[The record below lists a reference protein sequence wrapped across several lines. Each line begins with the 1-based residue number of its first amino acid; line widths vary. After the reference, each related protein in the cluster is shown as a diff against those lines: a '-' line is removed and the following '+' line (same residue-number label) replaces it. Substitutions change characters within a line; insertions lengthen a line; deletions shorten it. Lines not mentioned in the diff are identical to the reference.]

1 MAEIVERM
9 HGELS
14 DLLNL
19 IRGMGG
25 GVVFEEFPGALEENA
40 EGQDTSS
47 VTQRGLIDEAN
58 KLAEALE
65 RLRGGDHGTC
75 EECGNPI
82 TPARLRAAPEV
93 TTCLR
98 CQDRLEHSARRL
110 QAGFRRSD
118 VAS

>member
-1 MAEIVERM
+1 MTESVERL

-19 IRGMGG
+19 IRGRGDA
-25 GVVFEEFPGALEENA
+25 FEEHA
-40 EGQDTSS
+40 EAPDTSS
-47 VTQRGLIDEAN
+47 ATPLSDEAS

-65 RLRGGDHGTC
+65 RFRGGEHGTC
-75 EECGNPI
+75 EECRNPI
-82 TPARLRAAPEV
+82 TPDRLRATPEV

-98 CQDRLEHSARRL
+98 CQGRLEHSAHRL
-110 QAGFRRSD
+110 QTDFRHPD

>member
-1 MAEIVERM
+1 MTESVERL

-19 IRGMGG
+19 IRRRGG
-25 GVVFEEFPGALEENA
+25 AFEEHA
-40 EGQDTSS
+40 EAPDSS
-47 VTQRGLIDEAN
+47 SATPLIDEAS

-65 RLRGGDHGTC
+65 RFRGGEHGTC
-75 EECGNPI
+75 EECRNPI

-93 TTCLR
+93 TTCLG
-98 CQDRLEHSARRL
+98 CQGRLEDPSRRL
-110 QAGFRRSD
+110 QTDFRHPD

>member
-1 MAEIVERM
+1 MTEIVERM

-19 IRGMGG
+19 IRRMGG
-25 GVVFEEFPGALEENA
+25 GGVFEEVPEAPA
-40 EGQDTSS
+40 TSS
-47 VTQRGLIDEAN
+47 VTQREFIDGAN

-65 RLRGGDHGTC
+65 RLRGGEHGTC

-82 TPARLRAAPEV
+82 TPARLRATPEA

-98 CQDRLEHSARRL
+98 CQGRLEHSARRL
-110 QAGFRRSD
+110 QAGLQ
-118 VAS
+118 AP

>member
-1 MAEIVERM
+1 MTEIVERM

-19 IRGMGG
+19 IRRMGG
-25 GVVFEEFPGALEENA
+25 GGAFEEVPGAFEENA
-40 EGQDTSS
+40 EAPATSS
-47 VTQRGLIDEAN
+47 VTQRGLIGGAN

-65 RLRGGDHGTC
+65 RLRGGEHGTC

-82 TPARLRAAPEV
+82 TPARLRATPEA

-98 CQDRLEHSARRL
+98 CQGRLEHSARRL
-110 QAGFRRSD
+110 QAGLQ
-118 VAS
+118 AP